1 MTGKASISRQV
12 LISMSVITALGVGG
26 FLLTRKAE
34 VAANA
39 ADPPPDHASRGAPP
53 ANTVSE
59 TGQRVL
65 QIETEPV
72 HAAALEPGIQ
82 ATGLISFPADQTVK
96 ISPRLQGRIRQVLVR
111 VGDHVAAGQMLA
123 VLESVDAAAALTNA
137 RQAANKLRLANT
149 SLERQRRLYRLGT
162 PDVSQA
168 QASLDQA
175 AARTR
180 FTKDALDRV
189 REQARIGGFTQK
201 PLADAQNDV
210 VAARADLA
218 QAQADLGQ
226 AERERDRTARLVEIG
241 IAARRDLE
249 AAENAVKKAGVTVQ
263 ADTEKVT
270 LHQQSLEREQKAFAA
285 NLYADQQVRSGES
298 DYRQAVLQQEAAAR
312 TLRLAKAA
320 VLRELQQAQSDYQA
334 AQVDAENTR
343 RVLALLGQPG
353 EDGSMRITSP
363 IAGVVVE
370 RNVNPGQVVD
380 QSQMTPWQM
389 FTISNADTVWV
400 DADVY
405 EKDISA
411 ITPGQ
416 PVEISVAALTSRRFR
431 GTVRRIA
438 PSIDPK
444 TRAVKVRSEI
454 ANREGLLKDGMFASV
469 TLRPRHAQTALVVPL
484 AAIQREGERDYV
496 YVAEG
501 KTYAK
506 RAVQLGAQRDGQ
518 CVVRQGLHPG
528 ERVVTRGAI
537 FLGGEANDG

>member
-1 MTGKASISRQV
+1 MTGKASISRQFV
-12 LISMSVITALGVGG
+12 ISMGVIVALGAGG
-26 FLLTRKAE
+26 FLLTRKAG

-39 ADPPPDHASRGAPP
+39 ADPPSQAP
-53 ANTVSE
+53 ANTISE
-59 TGQRVL
+59 TGRRVL
-65 QIETEPV
+65 EIGTEPV
-72 HAAALEPGIQ
+72 HAEVLEHSIQ

-96 ISPRLQGRIRQVLVR
+96 ISPRLQGRIRQVFVG
-111 VGDHVAAGQMLA
+111 VGDRVAAGQILA
-123 VLESVDAAAALTNA
+123 VLDSVDAAAVLTNA
-137 RQAANKLRLANT
+137 RQAANKLRLAKTN
-149 SLERQRRLYRLGT
+149 LERQRRLYRLGT
-162 PDVSQA
+162 PDVTQA

-180 FTKDALDRV
+180 FTRDALDRV

-218 QAQADLGQ
+218 QAEADLAQ

-241 IAARRDLE
+241 IAAKRDLE

-263 ADTEKVT
+263 ADTEKVA
-270 LHQQSLEREQKAFAA
+270 LHQQSLEREKKAYAA
-285 NLYADQQVRSGES
+285 NLYADQQVRSAES

-312 TLRLAKAA
+312 TLQLAKAA
-320 VLRELQQAQSDYQA
+320 VLRDLEQSRSDYEA
-334 AQVDAENTR
+334 AHVDAENTR
-343 RVLALLGQPG
+343 RVVTLLGDPG
-353 EDGSMRITSP
+353 NDGSMRITSP
-363 IAGVVVE
+363 IAGTVVE
-370 RNVNPGQVVD
+370 RNVNSGQVVD
-380 QSQMTPWQM
+380 QSQVTPWQM
-389 FTISNADTVWV
+389 FIISNTDTVWV

-411 ITPGQ
+411 IAPGE
-416 PVEISVAALTSRRFR
+416 PVEIRAAALPNRRFM

-438 PSIDPK
+438 PSLDPK

-454 ANREGLLKDGMFASV
+454 TNREGLLKDGMFAEV
-469 TLRPRHAQTALVVPL
+469 TLRPRHERTALVVPMT
-484 AAIQREGERDYV
+484 AIQHEGDRDYV

-501 KTYAK
+501 RKYAK
-506 RAVQLGAQRDGQ
+506 RAVQLGTQRDGH
-518 CVVRQGLHPG
+518 CVVENGLRSG